1 VLTLFQV
8 NLGKWILRYLFA
20 NLIEEEVKRDEIYRD
35 NLLATGENPG
45 RLRRNNAPPVLHLP
59 ALRTQRPV
67 DGDADDGF
75 AITPRAINGHVHSA
89 MTPGLTIGVATPFPG
104 APNFTISANNPLAKT
119 GEEGPA
125 LEKKA
130 SHASQPR
137 NSTEKSE
144 DYFSTMPPP
153 QSQSP
158 SDNAKGPTTPGDNSL
173 DAATHSPVDTEK
185 EDKPKEGSSLFGK
198 KFRMNFPKKLGRTSV
213 DAKPLVVDEKSEGS
227 EKSEDREEKLVQDNF
242 FGAIQKIR
250 HDYDEHLQTNT
261 TQSLPLRI
269 TPSTPSETP
278 ELRLPP
284 YTSVIIQEDRPDSGG
299 VADLY
304 RGTVSSVG
312 YDADFIEQ
320 IGPMWLGDL
329 LLRVHIELPVLFC
342 IMLY

>member
-1 VLTLFQV
+1 MLTLFQV

-20 NLIEEEVKRDEIYRD
+20 NLIEEEVKRDEVYRSS
-35 NLLATGENPG
+35 LLAMLENPG

-59 ALRTQRPV
+59 ALRAQRPV

-75 AITPRAINGHVHSA
+75 AITPKAINGHVHNA

-104 APNFTISANNPLAKT
+104 GPNSTILASNPLAKAS
-119 GEEGPA
+119 EEGST

-137 NSTEKSE
+137 NSTERSE

-153 QSQSP
+153 RSP
-158 SDNAKGPTTPGDNSL
+158 SDNIKGPTTPGDVSL
-173 DAATHSPVDTEK
+173 DAATQSPVDTER
-185 EDKPKEGSSLFGK
+185 EDKPKEGNSLFGK

-250 HDYDEHLQTNT
+250 HDYDENQQANT
-261 TQSLPLRI
+261 TQPLRLGI
-269 TPSTPSETP
+269 TPSPPSETP

-284 YTSVIIQEDRPDSGG
+284 YTSVIIQEDRPGSGG

-312 YDADFIEQ
+312 YDADLIEQ
-320 IGPMWLGDL
+320 TGPIWLGDL
-329 LLRVHIELPVLFC
+329 LLRVHT
-342 IMLY
+342 

>member
-1 VLTLFQV
+1 M
-8 NLGKWILRYLFA
+8 
-20 NLIEEEVKRDEIYRD
+20 KRDEVYRD
-35 NLLATGENPG
+35 NLLATAENPG
-45 RLRRNNAPPVLHLP
+45 RLRRNNAPTVLHLP
-59 ALRTQRPV
+59 ALRAQRPV

-75 AITPRAINGHVHSA
+75 AITPRAINGHVLNA

-104 APNFTISANNPLAKT
+104 GPNSTILASNTLAKT
-119 GEEGPA
+119 SEDGST

-130 SHASQPR
+130 SHAIQPR

-153 QSQSP
+153 QSP

-173 DAATHSPVDTEK
+173 DAATHSPVDTER

-227 EKSEDREEKLVQDNF
+227 EKSEDREEKLVQDSF

-250 HDYDEHLQTNT
+250 HDYDEHQQANT
-261 TQSLPLRI
+261 TQPLPLGI

-284 YTSVIIQEDRPDSGG
+284 YTSVIIQEDRPGSGG

-312 YDADFIEQ
+312 CDADFIEQ
-320 IGPMWLGDL
+320 TGPMWLGDL
-329 LLRVHIELPVLFC
+329 LLRVHTQLPILFC
-342 IMLY
+342 VILY